1 MTTTRTEFAKTVDAI
16 APKDDP
22 HRWIAKV
29 SGDLWLIGSC
39 ASVRITPPIANAL
52 RLCGIHV
59 DEIELP
65 ALIAKAKGAGNLE
78 VVAQGDEP
86 GAQPP
91 ASIDRIFASVTVVD
105 LELSPMECG
114 VGRPMAEMGSTLCYL
129 YGTPDT
135 PVPINRRLVDLAEM
149 AYPAGTWHQAKVNGP
164 CAMFSVDG
172 ELMAI
177 TMPVRVS

>member
-1 MTTTRTEFAKTVDAI
+1 MTMTRTEFAKTVDAI
-16 APKDDP
+16 APKGRP
-22 HRWIAKV
+22 HRWIAEV
-29 SGDLWLIGSC
+29 SGDLWLIGSY

-65 ALIAKAKGAGNLE
+65 ALITKAKGAGNLE

-91 ASIDRIFASVTVVD
+91 ASIDRILASVTVVD
-105 LELSPMECG
+105 PELSPIKYG
-114 VGRPMAEMGSTLCYL
+114 VARPMVEIDNTLCYL

-135 PVPINRRLVDLAEM
+135 PMAIKRRLVDLAKM
-149 AYPAGTWHQAKVNGP
+149 AYPAGTWRQAKVNGP